1 MQCESNTMSLMFTCF
16 KQEKINYKT
25 LKKTRKFVLDGQ
37 VVKITT
43 SKIVQDGVE
52 DKVKKQHLER

>member
-1 MQCESNTMSLMFTCF
+1 MSVMCTCF